1 MFNFIRMK
9 QPLRYDVISDGIV
22 VIPKGT
28 TDVEIA
34 YRQSNKTYRTKDNKL
49 VNRNVYRYNDKIYH
63 A

>member
-28 TDVEIA
+28 SDVEIA
-34 YRQSNKTYRTKDNKL
+34 YRQSNKMYRNKDNEL
-49 VNRNVYRYNDKIYH
+49 VNMNVYRYNGKIYH